1 MSSSSPL
8 LNLNGLK
15 GVVLGVANPRSIGW
29 AIASFLHECGAEVGF
44 TYLNDRALRH
54 VKPLADSIQAPF
66 YLACNVQNSEQVL
79 NLVNHIQRQWGQ
91 LDFIVHSL
99 AFAHQSDLKNP
110 ISACSQEGFKEA
122 MEISAWSLLNL
133 VQQTQDLL
141 NEGASITT
149 LSYIGAERVVP
160 LYGVMGPVKAALEAE
175 VRYLAHEL
183 GPREI
188 RVNAVS
194 AGPIKTLSAAGI
206 PGFRSLLKTAQ
217 ESTAFKRGVSAQEV
231 AHCVALLVSPLSRCL
246 TGEVLHVDCGA
257 SLY

>member
-1 MSSSSPL
+1 MSSSSL
-8 LNLNGLK
+8 LNLTGLK

-29 AIASFLHECGAEVGF
+29 AVASFLHECGAEVGF

-54 VKPLADSIQAPF
+54 VQPLADQIHAPF
-66 YLACNVQNSEQVL
+66 YTACNVQDSEQVKTL
-79 NLVNHIQRQWGQ
+79 IEQIKQTWGE

-99 AFAHQSDLKNP
+99 AFAHQADLKNP
-110 ISACSQEGFKEA
+110 ISNCTQEGFKEA

-133 VQQTQDLL
+133 VQHTHDLL

-149 LSYIGAERVVP
+149 LSYVGAERVVP

-217 ESTAFKRGVSAQEV
+217 ESTAFKRGVSAREV
-231 AHCVALLVSPLSRCL
+231 AQCIALLVSPLSRCL

-257 SLY
+257 SIY